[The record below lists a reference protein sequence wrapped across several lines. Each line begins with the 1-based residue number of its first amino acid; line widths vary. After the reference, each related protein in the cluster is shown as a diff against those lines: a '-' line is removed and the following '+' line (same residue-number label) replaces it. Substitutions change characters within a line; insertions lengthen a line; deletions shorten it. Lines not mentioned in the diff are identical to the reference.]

1 MKRTILSL
9 AFALLSAT
17 YMFAAKA
24 QPGICQIQL
33 ADGSIVSASRFG
45 DENFCY
51 YITTDGTPLK
61 LNDSGKYEKTTIQE
75 LETQHSAAMQ
85 ARQIKAN
92 LVNQAYQANQANQA
106 YQANQAS
113 RASGINPQNRYF
125 PHTGSPK
132 ALVILVEFPDLKFK
146 SSDPVATFNHYLNAE
161 MGEAAP
167 EADAAVYSQESKHTN
182 YGSVREYFK
191 FCSEG
196 KFTPQFDVVGPV
208 TMNERYAYY
217 GRNRNDYDI
226 DLGND
231 QMLSEACDKIDSK
244 VDFSKYDSDGDGVV
258 DLVYIIYAG
267 YSESISGNEANC
279 LWPKSGTTTF
289 YRYDEYGKKQGILM
303 CDGKSFSRYGINNEL
318 NGKPADTKNG
328 LYQING
334 IGLFCHEFSH
344 TLGLPDHYPT
354 RLPASTADNQSPEYW
369 DLMDAGEYTYDGYR
383 PTPYTPWEKMLMGWV
398 NPITLSPAEAAQI
411 TLEPYDVA
419 SKAYKIDADVND
431 GNFSINPNSDYSS
444 GDVSEL
450 VKDNLKKRAQ
460 GEFLLLQNIRNE
472 GWYKYLT
479 GYGMLVWRI
488 DYADKSTVSLGD
500 FPNNEKGI
508 SRVMVVPA
516 DGLVINQA
524 NCGDGMKYTWDE
536 YTQNAQNDP
545 FPAYNAGEDG
555 KDINSLTEVKF
566 NWSTLTTRP
575 LYNIKK
581 DEATG
586 MVTFDYLKNFAVDA
600 AVEGITMDEDNQPTK
615 YFDLEGRSVQTP
627 KKGHLYITN
636 KGKKVIL

>member
-9 AFALLSAT
+9 AFALLPTTSL
-17 YMFAAKA
+17 FAAKA
-24 QPGICQIQL
+24 QPGICQVQL

-75 LETQHSAAMQ
+75 LQAQYSAAQQ

-92 LVNQAYQANQANQA
+92 LVNQAYQEI
-106 YQANQAS
+106 QANQAS

-125 PHTGSPK
+125 PHTGRPK

-146 SSDPVATFNHYLNAE
+146 SSDPVATFNHYLNAG

-167 EADAAVYSQESKHTN
+167 EADAAVYSQKSKHTN

-217 GRNRNDYDI
+217 GRDRNDYDI

-231 QMLSEACDKIDSK
+231 QMLSEACEKIDNK

-289 YRYDEYGKKQGILM
+289 YRYDEYGKKKGILT

-318 NGKPADTKNG
+318 NGKPSDTKDG
-328 LYQING
+328 LYQLNG

-354 RLPASTADNQSPEYW
+354 SSPASTTDNQSPEYW
-369 DLMDAGEYTYDGYR
+369 DLMDAGEYTYNGYR
-383 PTPYTPWEKMLMGWV
+383 PTPYTPWEKMMMGWV
-398 NPITLSPAEAAQI
+398 NPITLSPTEAAQI

-431 GNFSINPNSDYSS
+431 ENFFVNPNYTTGSVSDQT
-444 GDVSEL
+444 
-450 VKDNLKKRAQ
+450 KKNLKERAQ

-500 FPNNEKGI
+500 FPNDEKGI

-524 NCGDGMKYTWDE
+524 NCGDGNAYKYTWDE
-536 YTQNAQNDP
+536 YTVSAQNDP

-555 KDINSLTEVKF
+555 KDINSLTQVKF
-566 NWSTLTTRP
+566 NWSTLSTRP

-581 DEATG
+581 DESTG
-586 MVTFDYLKNFAVDA
+586 MVTFDYLKDFATDA
-600 AVEGITMDEDNQPTK
+600 AVEGITRAEDSQPTK

-627 KKGHLYITN
+627 KKGHLYVTN
-636 KGKKVIL
+636 KGKKVIF

>member
-1 MKRTILSL
+1 
-9 AFALLSAT
+9 
-17 YMFAAKA
+17 
-24 QPGICQIQL
+24 
-33 ADGSIVSASRFG
+33 
-45 DENFCY
+45 
-51 YITTDGTPLK
+51 
-61 LNDSGKYEKTTIQE
+61 
-75 LETQHSAAMQ
+75 
-85 ARQIKAN
+85 
-92 LVNQAYQANQANQA
+92 
-106 YQANQAS
+106 
-113 RASGINPQNRYF
+113 
-125 PHTGSPK
+125 
-132 ALVILVEFPDLKFK
+132 
-146 SSDPVATFNHYLNAE
+146 
-161 MGEAAP
+161 
-167 EADAAVYSQESKHTN
+167 
-182 YGSVREYFK
+182 
-191 FCSEG
+191 
-196 KFTPQFDVVGPV
+196 
-208 TMNERYAYY
+208 
-217 GRNRNDYDI
+217 
-226 DLGND
+226 
-231 QMLSEACDKIDSK
+231 MLSEACDKIDSK

-289 YRYDEYGKKQGILM
+289 FRYDEYGKKQGILK

-354 RLPASTADNQSPEYW
+354 SSPANIADNQSPEYW

-398 NPITLSPAEAAQI
+398 NPITLSPVEAAQI

-431 GNFSINPNSDYSS
+431 GNFSINPNYTTGYVSDQT
-444 GDVSEL
+444 
-450 VKDNLKKRAQ
+450 KKFLKERAQ

-536 YTQNAQNDP
+536 YDQNAQNDP

-555 KDINSLTEVKF
+555 KDINSLTQVKF

-586 MVTFDYLKNFAVDA
+586 MVTFDYLKDFAADA
-600 AVEGITMDEDNQPTK
+600 AVKGITMDEDNQPTK

-636 KGKKVIL
+636 KGKKVVF

>member
-1 MKRTILSL
+1 
-9 AFALLSAT
+9 
-17 YMFAAKA
+17 
-24 QPGICQIQL
+24 
-33 ADGSIVSASRFG
+33 
-45 DENFCY
+45 
-51 YITTDGTPLK
+51 
-61 LNDSGKYEKTTIQE
+61 
-75 LETQHSAAMQ
+75 MQ

-92 LVNQAYQANQANQA
+92 LVNQAYQAYQA

-113 RASGINPQNRYF
+113 RANGINPQNRYF

-167 EADAAVYSQESKHTN
+167 EADAAVYSQESRYTN

-196 KFTPQFDVVGPV
+196 KFIPQFDVVGPV

-289 YRYDEYGKKQGILM
+289 FRYDEYGKKQGILK

-318 NGKPADTKNG
+318 NGKPADTKND

-398 NPITLSPAEAAQI
+398 TPITLSPTEAAQI

-431 GNFSINPNSDYSS
+431 DNFFFNPNSDYSS
-444 GDVSEL
+444 GDVS
-450 VKDNLKKRAQ
+450 DQTKK
-460 GEFLLLQNIRNE
+460 I
-472 GWYKYLT
+472 
-479 GYGMLVWRI
+479 
-488 DYADKSTVSLGD
+488 
-500 FPNNEKGI
+500 
-508 SRVMVVPA
+508 
-516 DGLVINQA
+516 
-524 NCGDGMKYTWDE
+524 
-536 YTQNAQNDP
+536 
-545 FPAYNAGEDG
+545 
-555 KDINSLTEVKF
+555 
-566 NWSTLTTRP
+566 
-575 LYNIKK
+575 
-581 DEATG
+581 
-586 MVTFDYLKNFAVDA
+586 
-600 AVEGITMDEDNQPTK
+600 
-615 YFDLEGRSVQTP
+615 
-627 KKGHLYITN
+627 
-636 KGKKVIL
+636 

>member
-9 AFALLSAT
+9 ALALLSAT
-17 YMFAAKA
+17 SMFAAKA
-24 QPGICQIQL
+24 QPGICQVQL

-61 LNDSGKYEKTTIQE
+61 LNDSGKYEKTTIEE
-75 LETQHSAAMQ
+75 LQAQYFAAQQ

-92 LVNQAYQANQANQA
+92 LVNQAYQEF
-106 YQANQAS
+106 QANQAS
-113 RASGINPQNRYF
+113 RASSINPRNRYF

-146 SSDPVATFNHYLNAE
+146 SSNPVATFNHYLNAE

-167 EADAAVYSQESKHTN
+167 EADAAVYSQKSKHTN

-208 TMNERYAYY
+208 TMSESYAYY
-217 GRNRNDYDI
+217 GKNRNSSDI
-226 DLGND
+226 DQGND
-231 QMLSEACDKIDSK
+231 QMLGEACAKIDSK

-289 YRYDEYGKKQGILM
+289 FRYDEYGKKQGILK

-354 RLPASTADNQSPEYW
+354 QSPANTSDNQSPEYW

-431 GNFSINPNSDYSS
+431 ENFSINPNSDYSS

-500 FPNNEKGI
+500 FPNNDKGI

-524 NCGDGMKYTWDE
+524 NCGDNNTYKHTWDE
-536 YTQNAQNDP
+536 YTLSLQNDP

-600 AVEGITMDEDNQPTK
+600 AVKGITMDEDNQPTK

-636 KGKKVIL
+636 KGKKVIFL

>member
-17 YMFAAKA
+17 SMFAAKA
-24 QPGICQIQL
+24 QPGICQVQL
-33 ADGSIVSASRFG
+33 ADGSIVSASRYG

-75 LETQHSAAMQ
+75 LQAQYSAAMQ

-92 LVNQAYQANQANQA
+92 LVNQAYQEF
-106 YQANQAS
+106 QANQAS
-113 RASGINPQNRYF
+113 RASGINPQDSYF

-146 SSDPVATFNHYLNAE
+146 SSNPVATFNHYLNAE

-167 EADAAVYSQESKHTN
+167 EADAAVYSQKSKHTN

-208 TMNERYAYY
+208 TMSENYAYY
-217 GRNRNDYDI
+217 GKNRNSSDI
-226 DLGND
+226 DQGND
-231 QMLSEACDKIDSK
+231 QMLSEACAKIDSK
-244 VDFSKYDSDGDGVV
+244 VDFSKYDSDGDGYV

-267 YSESISGNEANC
+267 YSESISGNDANC

-289 YRYDEYGKKQGILM
+289 YRYDEYGKKQGILK
-303 CDGKSFSRYGINNEL
+303 CDGKNFSRYGINNEL

-354 RLPASTADNQSPEYW
+354 QSPANTSDNQSPEFW

-398 NPITLSPAEAAQI
+398 APITLSPTEAAQI

-419 SKAYKIDADVND
+419 SKAY
-431 GNFSINPNSDYSS
+431 
-444 GDVSEL
+444 
-450 VKDNLKKRAQ
+450 
-460 GEFLLLQNIRNE
+460 
-472 GWYKYLT
+472 
-479 GYGMLVWRI
+479 
-488 DYADKSTVSLGD
+488 
-500 FPNNEKGI
+500 
-508 SRVMVVPA
+508 
-516 DGLVINQA
+516 
-524 NCGDGMKYTWDE
+524 
-536 YTQNAQNDP
+536 
-545 FPAYNAGEDG
+545 
-555 KDINSLTEVKF
+555 
-566 NWSTLTTRP
+566 
-575 LYNIKK
+575 
-581 DEATG
+581 
-586 MVTFDYLKNFAVDA
+586 
-600 AVEGITMDEDNQPTK
+600 
-615 YFDLEGRSVQTP
+615 
-627 KKGHLYITN
+627 
-636 KGKKVIL
+636 

>member
-17 YMFAAKA
+17 YMLAAKA
-24 QPGICQIQL
+24 QPGICQVQL

-75 LETQHSAAMQ
+75 LQAQYSAAMQ

-92 LVNQAYQANQANQA
+92 LVNQA

-167 EADAAVYSQESKHTN
+167 EADAAVYSQKSKHTN

-196 KFTPQFDVVGPV
+196 KFTPQFDVVGLV

-289 YRYDEYGKKQGILM
+289 FRYDEYGKKQGILM

-334 IGLFCHEFSH
+334 IGLFCHESSH

-354 RLPASTADNQSPEYW
+354 SSPASTADNQSPEYW

-431 GNFSINPNSDYSS
+431 GNFSINPNYSS
-444 GDVSEL
+444 GYVSNQTK
-450 VKDNLKKRAQ
+450 KDLKERAQ

-566 NWSTLTTRP
+566 NWSTLSTRP

-636 KGKKVIL
+636 KGKKVIFI

>member
-1 MKRTILSL
+1 M
-9 AFALLSAT
+9 LSAT
-17 YMFAAKA
+17 SMFAAKA
-24 QPGICQIQL
+24 QPGICQVQL

-75 LETQHSAAMQ
+75 LEAQYSAAMQ

-92 LVNQAYQANQANQA
+92 LVNQAYQEF
-106 YQANQAS
+106 QANQAS
-113 RASGINPQNRYF
+113 RASGINAQNRYF

-167 EADAAVYSQESKHTN
+167 EADAAVYSQKSRHTN

-208 TMNERYAYY
+208 TMSQNYAYY
-217 GRNRNDYDI
+217 GKNRNSSDI
-226 DLGND
+226 DQGND
-231 QMLSEACDKIDSK
+231 QMLSEACAKIDSQ

-267 YSESISGNEANC
+267 YSESISGNDANC

-289 YRYDEYGKKQGILM
+289 YRYDEYGKKKGILM
-303 CDGKSFSRYGINNEL
+303 CDGKNFSRYGINNEL
-318 NGKPADTKNG
+318 NGKPSDAKNG

-354 RLPASTADNQSPEYW
+354 QSPANTSDNQSPEFW

-383 PTPYTPWEKMLMGWV
+383 PTPYTPWEKMMMGWV
-398 NPITLSPAEAAQI
+398 NPITLSPTEAAQI

-431 GNFSINPNSDYSS
+431 KNFSINPNYTTGSVSDQTK
-444 GDVSEL
+444 
-450 VKDNLKKRAQ
+450 KDLKERAQ

-472 GWYKYLT
+472 GWYKYLM

-488 DYADKSTVSLGD
+488 DYADKNTVSLGD
-500 FPNNEKGI
+500 FPNDEKGMP
-508 SRVMVVPA
+508 RVMVVPA
-516 DGLVINQA
+516 DGLVINWA
-524 NCGDGMKYTWDE
+524 NSGDGNGYKYTKDE
-536 YTQNAQNDP
+536 YILSAQNDP

-555 KDINSLTEVKF
+555 KDINSLTQVKF

-600 AVEGITMDEDNQPTK
+600 AVKGITMDEDNQPTK

-636 KGKKVIL
+636 KGKKVVF

>member
-9 AFALLSAT
+9 ALALLSAT
-17 YMFAAKA
+17 SMFAAKA
-24 QPGICQIQL
+24 QPGICQVQL

-61 LNDSGKYEKTTIQE
+61 LNDSGKYEKTTIEE
-75 LETQHSAAMQ
+75 LQAQYSAAMQ

-92 LVNQAYQANQANQA
+92 LVNQAYQEF
-106 YQANQAS
+106 QANQAS
-113 RASGINPQNRYF
+113 RASSINPRNRYF

-146 SSDPVATFNHYLNAE
+146 SSNPVATFNHYLNAE

-167 EADAAVYSQESKHTN
+167 EADAAVYSQKSKHTN

-208 TMNERYAYY
+208 TMSESYAYY
-217 GRNRNDYDI
+217 GKNRNSSDI
-226 DLGND
+226 DQGND
-231 QMLSEACDKIDSK
+231 QMLGEACAKIDNK

-289 YRYDEYGKKQGILM
+289 YRYDEYGKKKGILM
-303 CDGKSFSRYGINNEL
+303 CDGKNFSRYGINNEL
-318 NGKPADTKNG
+318 NGKPADSKNG

-354 RLPASTADNQSPEYW
+354 QSPANTSDNQSPEFW

-383 PTPYTPWEKMLMGWV
+383 PTPYTPWEKMMMGWV
-398 NPITLSPAEAAQI
+398 DPITLSSTEAAQI

-431 GNFSINPNSDYSS
+431 ENFFVNPNYTTGSVSDQTRN
-444 GDVSEL
+444 
-450 VKDNLKKRAQ
+450 NLKERAQ

-472 GWYKYLT
+472 GWYKYLM

-488 DYADKSTVSLGD
+488 DYADKNTVSLGD
-500 FPNNEKGI
+500 FPNDEKGI

-524 NCGDGMKYTWDE
+524 NCGDNNTYKHTWDE
-536 YTQNAQNDP
+536 YTLSLQNDP

-555 KDINSLTEVKF
+555 KDINSLTQVKF

-586 MVTFDYLKNFAVDA
+586 MVTFDYLKDFAADA
-600 AVEGITMDEDNQPTK
+600 AVKGITMDEDNQPAK
-615 YFDLEGRSVQTP
+615 YFDLEGRSVQAP

-636 KGKKVIL
+636 KGKKVVF

>member
-1 MKRTILSL
+1 MKRTILNL

-17 YMFAAKA
+17 SMFAAKA
-24 QPGICQIQL
+24 QPGICQVQL

-75 LETQHSAAMQ
+75 LEAQYSAAMQ

-92 LVNQAYQANQANQA
+92 LVNQAYQA

-167 EADAAVYSQESKHTN
+167 EADAAVYSQKSKHTN

-289 YRYDEYGKKQGILM
+289 FRYDEYGKKQGILK

-354 RLPASTADNQSPEYW
+354 SSPASTADNQSPEYW

-431 GNFSINPNSDYSS
+431 ENFSINPNYTT
-444 GDVSEL
+444 GYVSNQTK
-450 VKDNLKKRAQ
+450 KDLKERAQ

-536 YTQNAQNDP
+536 YDQNAQNDP

-555 KDINSLTEVKF
+555 KDINSLTQVKF

-586 MVTFDYLKNFAVDA
+586 MVTLDYLKDFAADA
-600 AVEGITMDEDNQPTK
+600 AVKGITMDEDNQPTK
-615 YFDLEGRSVQTP
+615 YFDLEGRSVQAP

-636 KGKKVIL
+636 KGKKVIFI

>member
-1 MKRTILSL
+1 
-9 AFALLSAT
+9 
-17 YMFAAKA
+17 
-24 QPGICQIQL
+24 
-33 ADGSIVSASRFG
+33 
-45 DENFCY
+45 
-51 YITTDGTPLK
+51 
-61 LNDSGKYEKTTIQE
+61 
-75 LETQHSAAMQ
+75 
-85 ARQIKAN
+85 
-92 LVNQAYQANQANQA
+92 
-106 YQANQAS
+106 
-113 RASGINPQNRYF
+113 
-125 PHTGSPK
+125 
-132 ALVILVEFPDLKFK
+132 
-146 SSDPVATFNHYLNAE
+146 

-167 EADAAVYSQESKHTN
+167 EADAAVYSQKSKHTN

-208 TMNERYAYY
+208 TMSQNYAYY
-217 GRNRNDYDI
+217 GKNRNSSDI
-226 DLGND
+226 DQGND
-231 QMLSEACDKIDSK
+231 QMLSEACAKIDSQ

-267 YSESISGNEANC
+267 YSESISGNDANC

-289 YRYDEYGKKQGILM
+289 FRYDEYGKKKGILK
-303 CDGKSFSRYGINNEL
+303 CDGKNFSRYGINNEL
-318 NGKPADTKNG
+318 NGKPSDTKNG

-354 RLPASTADNQSPEYW
+354 QSPANTSDNQSPEFW

-398 NPITLSPAEAAQI
+398 APITLSSTEAAQI

-431 GNFSINPNSDYSS
+431 ENFSINPNYTTGSVSDQT
-444 GDVSEL
+444 
-450 VKDNLKKRAQ
+450 KKNLKERAQ
-460 GEFLLLQNIRNE
+460 GEFLLLQNIRNV

-488 DYADKSTVSLGD
+488 DYADKPSVSLGD
-500 FPNNEKGI
+500 FPNDDKGMP
-508 SRVMVVPA
+508 RVMVVPA

-524 NCGDGMKYTWDE
+524 NCGDGNAYKYTWDE
-536 YTQNAQNDP
+536 YTVSAQNDP

-555 KDINSLTEVKF
+555 KDINSLTQVKF

-586 MVTFDYLKNFAVDA
+586 MVTFDYLKDFATDA
-600 AVEGITMDEDNQPTK
+600 AVKGITMDKDSQPTK

-627 KKGHLYITN
+627 KKGHLYVTN
-636 KGKKVIL
+636 KGKKVIF

>member
-17 YMFAAKA
+17 FLFAAKA
-24 QPGICQIQL
+24 QPGICQVQL

-75 LETQHSAAMQ
+75 LEAQYSTAMQ
-85 ARQIKAN
+85 ARKIKAN
-92 LVNQAYQANQANQA
+92 LVNQA

-113 RASGINPQNRYF
+113 RASGINPRNSYF

-146 SSDPVATFNHYLNAE
+146 SSNPVATFNHYLNAE

-167 EADAAVYSQESKHTN
+167 EADAAVYSQESRYTN

-208 TMNERYAYY
+208 TMNEKYAYY

-231 QMLSEACDKIDSK
+231 QMLSEACEKIDSQ

-289 YRYDEYGKKQGILM
+289 YRYDEYGKKQGILE
-303 CDGKSFSRYGINNEL
+303 CDGKNFSRYGINNEL
-318 NGKPADTKNG
+318 NGKPSDTKNG

-369 DLMDAGEYTYDGYR
+369 DLMDAGEYTYNGYR
-383 PTPYTPWEKMLMGWV
+383 PTPYTPWEKMMMGWV
-398 NPITLSPAEAAQI
+398 APITLSPAEAAQI

-431 GNFSINPNSDYSS
+431 GNFFVNPNYTTGYVSDQT
-444 GDVSEL
+444 
-450 VKDNLKKRAQ
+450 KKNLKERAQ

-536 YTQNAQNDP
+536 YDQNAQNDP

-555 KDINSLTEVKF
+555 KDINSLTQVKF

-600 AVEGITMDEDNQPTK
+600 AVKGITTDEDNQPTK

-627 KKGHLYITN
+627 KKGHLYVTN
-636 KGKKVIL
+636 KGKKVIFI